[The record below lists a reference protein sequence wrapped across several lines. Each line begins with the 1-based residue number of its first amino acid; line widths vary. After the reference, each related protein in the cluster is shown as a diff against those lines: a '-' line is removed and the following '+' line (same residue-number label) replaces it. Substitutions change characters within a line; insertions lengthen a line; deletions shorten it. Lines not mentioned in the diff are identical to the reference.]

1 MQIDVA
7 STCGGK
13 RLSAQSNLD
22 RPLITIVTVVLNGN
36 NDLESCILSVLR
48 QKCDN
53 LEYIILDGGS
63 TDGTLDILRKYE
75 NSIDYWVSEPDRGIY
90 DAMNKAVYLAR
101 GRWVYFLG
109 CDDTLCDSLASVAD
123 CLKDEQT
130 IYYGNAF
137 MTGTQHVYD
146 GEFGAWKLS
155 RRNICHQAIFYPRSV
170 LELWQFNLKYPVL
183 ADWELNIRC
192 YSNPHYRFQHIP
204 ITVAN
209 YNNVSGNSS
218 IRRDY
223 QFEKDRGNIIRD
235 CLPLTCYVWYRIYE
249 FARAVYRRLKGR
261 R

>member
-1 MQIDVA
+1 MQVDVA
-7 STCGGK
+7 SKCGGK
-13 RLSAQSNLD
+13 RLSAPSNHD
-22 RPLITIVTVVLNGN
+22 RPLLTVVTVVLNG
-36 NDLESCILSVLR
+36 DKELESCILSVLR
-48 QKCDN
+48 QNCCN

-63 TDGTLDILRKYE
+63 TDATLDILRKYE
-75 NSIDYWVSEPDRGIY
+75 NSIDYWVSGPDRGIY
-90 DAMNKAVYLAR
+90 DAMNKAVNLAR

-109 CDDTLCDSLASVAD
+109 CDDTLCGSLASVAA

-137 MTGTQHVYD
+137 MTGTKQVYD

-155 RRNICHQAIFYPRSV
+155 RRNICHQAIFYPRSL
-170 LELWQFNLKYPVL
+170 LESRQFNLSYSML

-192 YSNPHYRFQHIP
+192 YSNPKVRFQYIP

-209 YNNVSGNSS
+209 YNNITGNSS

-223 QFEKDRGNIIRD
+223 QFEADRGTIIRE
-235 CLPLTCYVWYRIYE
+235 CLPMTCYIWYRIYE